1 MALLDMRDISKRFGQ
16 VTVLKG
22 VNFDLELGEVHALVG
37 ENGAGK
43 STLMKI
49 LAGVQPF
56 DEGSMHLSGEDVRF
70 SNVSDAREHGVVMVY
85 QELALV
91 PSLSVAE
98 NLFLGE
104 LPMWVNHRGLQQ
116 RAKDAL
122 ADVELDVDPRTEV
135 SKLSIGEQQLIE
147 IARALAKQSSILI
160 LDEPTAALSAAE
172 SERLFEII
180 AKVKATGV
188 SMVYISHRLEEV
200 FRIADRVTVLRDGA
214 WIGTKAIADVSP
226 DTVVEMMVGRSVRH
240 YQRDSKRAEEVLADF
255 QAQSEGLESVNIT
268 LHKGEI
274 VGLAGV
280 IGSGRERVLPTL
292 FGLEGEAVVNGEV
305 LTSPRAAIAK
315 NMFLVPSDRKTQGLV
330 LELAV
335 RENIGLATYERLQKL
350 GFVQQR
356 AERQQAQTWIERLS
370 LRPPEPKKQVREL
383 SGGNQQK
390 VVIAKALA
398 TEPEV
403 LLLDEPTRGVD
414 VGARSE
420 LYDVIDDLAAQGLG
434 LIVSSSDSEELI
446 SLADRILVFRQGRV
460 TAELSAPFAYEEVVA
475 HVTGAL
481 TVA

>member
-1 MALLDMRDISKRFGQ
+1 MTLLTMRDISKRFGP

-22 VNFDLELGEVHALVG
+22 VNFDLEAGEVHALVG

-56 DEGSMHLSGEDVRF
+56 DEGSMHLAGDAVRF
-70 SNVSDAREHGVVMVY
+70 ANVSDAREHGVVMVY

-98 NLFLGE
+98 NLFLGA
-104 LPMWVNHRGLQQ
+104 LPAWVNYRGLQQ

-122 ADVELDVDPRTEV
+122 ADVELDVDPRTDV
-135 SKLSIGEQQLIE
+135 GKLSIGEQQLIE
-147 IARALAKQSSILI
+147 IARALAKQSRILI

-214 WIGTKAIADVSP
+214 WVGTKATLDVRP
-226 DTVVEMMVGRSVRH
+226 DDIIEMMVGRSVRH
-240 YQRDSKRAEEVLADF
+240 YERTSTRAEEVLADF
-255 QAQSEGLESVNIT
+255 QAHSDGLERLNIT

-292 FGLEGEAVVNGEV
+292 FGLAGEALVNGERV
-305 LTSPRAAIAK
+305 TSPRAAIAN

-335 RENIGLATYERLQKL
+335 RANIGLATYERLQQL
-350 GFVQQR
+350 GFVTR
-356 AERQQAQTWIERLS
+356 GAERKQAQTWIERLS
-370 LRPPEPKKQVREL
+370 LRPPEPNKQVREL

-398 TEPEV
+398 TEPDV

-434 LIVSSSDSEELI
+434 LVVSSSDSEELI
-446 SLADRILVFRQGRV
+446 SLSDRILVFRQGRV
-460 TAELSAPFAYEEVVA
+460 TAELTAPFAYEEVVA